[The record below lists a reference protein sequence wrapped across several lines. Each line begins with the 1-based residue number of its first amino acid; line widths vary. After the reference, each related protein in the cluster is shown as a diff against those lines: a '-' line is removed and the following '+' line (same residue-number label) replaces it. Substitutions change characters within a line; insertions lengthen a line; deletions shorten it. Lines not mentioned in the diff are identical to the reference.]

1 MPRTA
6 ALSAILAGGLSA
18 ALALGVAPV
27 AVAADLSLRP
37 AIHVKHHK
45 MVVLERQLWAARD
58 YDGTAVVRRP
68 FRTVQ
73 SVGWDGA
80 ALVHT
85 EYELVPTPRAMPSH
99 YLNGEPVLPNHPRN
113 WPREATLRYRTMS
126 GLP

>member
-6 ALSAILAGGLSA
+6 ALSAILATGLNA
-18 ALALGVAPV
+18 ALVLGVAPA

-37 AIHVKHHK
+37 AVHIKHRK
-45 MVVLERQLWAARD
+45 TVILERRLRAGRD

-80 ALVHT
+80 PVVHT
-85 EYELVPTPRAMPSH
+85 EYELVPTPRAIPSH
-99 YLNGEPVLPNHPRN
+99 YLDGEPVLPNHPRN
-113 WPREATLRYRTMS
+113 WPRVATLRYRIMS

>member
-1 MPRTA
+1 
-6 ALSAILAGGLSA
+6 
-18 ALALGVAPV
+18 
-27 AVAADLSLRP
+27 
-37 AIHVKHHK
+37 
-45 MVVLERQLWAARD
+45 MVILERQLSAARD
-58 YDGTAVVRRP
+58 YDGTAVVPRP